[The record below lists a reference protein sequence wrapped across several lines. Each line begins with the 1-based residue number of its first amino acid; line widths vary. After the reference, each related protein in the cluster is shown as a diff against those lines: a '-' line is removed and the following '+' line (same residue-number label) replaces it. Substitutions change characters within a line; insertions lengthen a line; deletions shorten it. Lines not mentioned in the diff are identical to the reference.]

1 MPVQINTENVDQPLS
16 MIAYHTDPY
25 PWDSWIQVL
34 SDLTPLAGTCWDK
47 HKSCPVTNSFGISN
61 GSHGCGARVMPG
73 GLRVLQDIV
82 LDPEASQFQLAHG
95 SIFIIFYGFSRKK
108 SWIPDRVGN
117 QNHPMLRQIP
127 DPIPTYTQLTSL
139 SSAPRTRGKKA
150 LCTASLT
157 SIQGGCVLHDANQP
171 PRQHLKSQKTMNPLT
186 FPWNNDGFPVRS
198 V

>member
-95 SIFIIFYGFSRKK
+95 SLFIIFYGFSRKK

-139 SSAPRTRGKKA
+139 AGRSRDKGS
-150 LCTASLT
+150 
-157 SIQGGCVLHDANQP
+157 
-171 PRQHLKSQKTMNPLT
+171 PLT
-186 FPWNNDGFPVRS
+186 MSNSGQIFHRTEILSFVSPTNAWEESWKHCKSNFNPRWVCITWC
-198 V
+198 